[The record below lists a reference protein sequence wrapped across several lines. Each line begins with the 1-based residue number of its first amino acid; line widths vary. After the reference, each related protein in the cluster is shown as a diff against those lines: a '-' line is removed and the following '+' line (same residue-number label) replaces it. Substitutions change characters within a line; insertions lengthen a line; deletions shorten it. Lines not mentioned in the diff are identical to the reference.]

1 MEIENNQTKSWG
13 GARPGAGRK
22 PGTLNSKTREIAEKC
37 AQLGATPLEV
47 MVEAYLKLK
56 EEGRLEDA
64 AKIAK
69 DAAPYMHPRLNNV
82 ELSGDAD
89 NPLQIAVGWQSSK

>member
-1 MEIENNQTKSWG
+1 MEHENIQQKSTHG

-22 PGTLNSKTREIAEKC
+22 PGSLTAKTRAIAEKC
-37 AQLGATPLEV
+37 AEMGSTPLEV

-56 EEGRLEDA
+56 EEGNLLEA

-69 DAAPYMHPRLNNV
+69 DAAPYMHPRLSNI

-89 NPLQIAVGWQSSK
+89 APLEIKFGWMK

>member
-1 MEIENNQTKSWG
+1 MEQENIQTKSWG

-22 PGTLNSKTREIAEKC
+22 AGSLTSKTRAIAEKC
-37 AQLGATPLEV
+37 AELGATPLEV
-47 MVEAYLKLK
+47 MVEAYLKLR

-69 DAAPYMHPRLNNV
+69 DAAPYMHPRLSNI
-82 ELSGDAD
+82 ELSGDED
-89 NPLQIAVGWQSSK
+89 KPVSIGLRWIG

>member
-1 MEIENNQTKSWG
+1 MEVENNQEKSWG

-22 PGTLNSKTREIAEKC
+22 AGSLNSKTRAIAEKC
-37 AQLGATPLEV
+37 ADMGATPLEV
-47 MVEAYLKLK
+47 MVQAYLKLV

-69 DAAPYMHPRLNNV
+69 DAAPYMHPRLSNV
-82 ELSGDAD
+82 ELGGDPD
-89 NPLQIAVGWQSSK
+89 QPLNIGIGWIK

>member
-1 MEIENNQTKSWG
+1 MELENNQEKSWG

-22 PGTLNSKTREIAEKC
+22 PGSLNSKTRAIAEKC
-37 AQLGATPLEV
+37 ADLGATPLEV
-47 MVEAYLKLK
+47 MVEAYLKLR

-69 DAAPYMHPRLNNV
+69 DAAPYMHPRLNNI
-82 ELSGDAD
+82 ELSGDEEKPV
-89 NPLQIAVGWQSSK
+89 NFGFRWIA

>member
-1 MEIENNQTKSWG
+1 
-13 GARPGAGRK
+13 
-22 PGTLNSKTREIAEKC
+22 
-37 AQLGATPLEV
+37 

-56 EEGRLEDA
+56 EEGNIVEA

-69 DAAPYMHPRLNNV
+69 DAAPYMHPRLSNI

-89 NPLQIAVGWQSSK
+89 SPLQLAIGWQK

>member
-1 MEIENNQTKSWG
+1 MEVENNQEKSWG

-22 PGTLNSKTREIAEKC
+22 AGSLNSKTRAIAEKC
-37 AQLGATPLEV
+37 ADMGATPLEV
-47 MVEAYLKLK
+47 MVQAYLKLV

-69 DAAPYMHPRLNNV
+69 DAAPLYAPKVKQCR
-82 ELSGDAD
+82 
-89 NPLQIAVGWQSSK
+89 VG

>member
-1 MEIENNQTKSWG
+1 MIVENNQEKSTHG

-22 PGTLNSKTREIAEKC
+22 PGSLTAKTRAIAEKC
-37 AQLGATPLEV
+37 AEQGATPLEV

-56 EEGRLEDA
+56 EEGNIVEA

-69 DAAPYMHPRLNNV
+69 DAAPYMHPRLSNI

-89 NPLQIAVGWQSSK
+89 SPVQLSIGWQK